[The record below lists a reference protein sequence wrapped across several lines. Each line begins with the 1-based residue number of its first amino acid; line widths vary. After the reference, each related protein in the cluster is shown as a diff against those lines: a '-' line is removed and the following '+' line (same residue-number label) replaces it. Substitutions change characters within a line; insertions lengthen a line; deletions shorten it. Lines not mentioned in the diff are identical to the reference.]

1 MLHRTSEHAIISL
14 RPNLMKAFLS
24 GEKCVEIRRR
34 PPSLPSGTF
43 VWLYGKVPCGK
54 VMAVARL
61 HSVKVAE
68 TQEIWEEF
76 AGCVGI
82 EREEFDSYV
91 GDLNHAAVLVF
102 DVIYPLRNPIDLS
115 DLRRLE
121 PGFQPP
127 QFFRKVRSEELLD
140 RLVQSGTHYARAS
153 CVHGSKAPSKK

>member
-14 RPNLMKAFLS
+14 RPSLIKAFLS

-34 PPSLPSGTF
+34 APSLPSGAF

-68 TQEIWEEF
+68 TKEIWEEF
-76 AGCVGI
+76 SCCAGI
-82 EREEFDSYV
+82 NWDEFDRYV
-91 GDLNHAAVLVF
+91 GDLDRAAVLIF
-102 DVIYPLRNPIDLS
+102 DVIYPLRNPVDLA
-115 DLRRLE
+115 DLRQLE

-127 QFFRKVRSEELLD
+127 QFFRKIRSEELLN
-140 RLVQSGTHYARAS
+140 RLVQSGTDNARTS
-153 CVHGSKAPSKK
+153 CGHSLK